1 MAVANFA
8 PAAALAFAVAPLA
21 FAVGAGQDVAGANP
35 FGPLGL
41 TGGGRR
47 GLVVGANMSVFF
59 DTHAHLDYPEYE
71 KDFAEVL
78 ARAQAAGIAK
88 IISIGTSLDSS
99 RRAVAL
105 AERHPAIYAAV
116 GWHPSEALEAP
127 ADLRPALRELARHPK
142 VVAIGETGLDYYRL
156 PSMDPESWS
165 SRFSVSGDKLKLEL
179 QQADLHYKQRQAEIF
194 QQQLEVAAEFG
205 LNAIIHQR
213 ASFDDTLAQLKP
225 FAGKVRG
232 VFHCFGESV
241 ERLQQ
246 VLASGSLVSYTGIV
260 TFKNGQNIR
269 DAVAA
274 TPLGQFMLET
284 DCPYLA
290 PVPYRG
296 QRGEPAYVKE
306 IAATVAQVKQISL
319 EELSVATCRTAQEFF
334 SKLE

>member
-1 MAVANFA
+1 
-8 PAAALAFAVAPLA
+8 
-21 FAVGAGQDVAGANP
+21 
-35 FGPLGL
+35 
-41 TGGGRR
+41 
-47 GLVVGANMSVFF
+47 MSLFF
-59 DTHAHLDYPEYE
+59 DTHAHLDYPDYE

-116 GWHPSEALEAP
+116 GWHPSEALAAP

-142 VVAIGETGLDYYRL
+142 VVAIGETGLDYYRM
-156 PSMDPESWS
+156 PSSQNGS
-165 SRFSVSGDKLKLEL
+165 A
-179 QQADLHYKQRQAEIF
+179 ADDIHYKQRQADIF

-241 ERLQQ
+241 ARLKE
-246 VLASGSLVSYTGIV
+246 VLAIGSLVSYTGIV

-274 TPLGQFMLET
+274 TPPDKFMLET

-296 QRGEPAYVKE
+296 QRGEPAFVKE
-306 IAATVAQVKQISL
+306 IAATVAQVKMISL
-319 EELSVATCRTAQEFF
+319 EELSATTCRTAQAFF
-334 SKLE
+334 PKL

>member
-1 MAVANFA
+1 MPIFY
-8 PAAALAFAVAPLA
+8 
-21 FAVGAGQDVAGANP
+21 
-35 FGPLGL
+35 
-41 TGGGRR
+41 
-47 GLVVGANMSVFF
+47 

-78 ARAQAAGIAK
+78 ARAQNAGITK

-105 AERHPAIYAAV
+105 AEKHPAIYAAV
-116 GWHPSEALEAP
+116 GWHPSEALAAP
-127 ADLRPALRELARHPK
+127 EDLRPALCELAKHPK
-142 VVAIGETGLDYYRL
+142 AVAIGETGLDYYRL
-156 PSMDPESWS
+156 PSSQN
-165 SRFSVSGDKLKLEL
+165 GNA
-179 QQADLHYKQRQAEIF
+179 ADDAHYKNRQAEIF
-194 QQQLEVAAEFG
+194 RQQLEVAAEFN

-241 ERLQQ
+241 ARLQE
-246 VLASGSLVSYTGIV
+246 VLAIGSLVSYTGIV

-274 TPLGQFMLET
+274 TPLGKFMLET

-290 PVPYRG
+290 PVPHRG
-296 QRGEPAYVKE
+296 QRGEPSFVKE
-306 IAATVAQVKQISL
+306 ISETVAQVKMISL
-319 EELSVATCRTAQEFF
+319 DELSAVTCRTAQEFF
-334 SKLE
+334 PKLA